1 MRERIRLSYGSP
13 TRNIS
18 GCVMVGVCF
27 VSAGQTQEL
36 GLGFA
41 VPLGDVT
48 ADRTFPAGV
57 ARINRHDGNSG
68 ALGLVL
74 QEPAELAEAPVVQ
87 SFALLFVGP
96 YPAADVRQIFER
108 NPHAVAF
115 GSRNDALGNAVVLMR
130 LEPPLFAAHAAQS
143 ALGSLRV
150 NALKDG
156 PAFSVALAVGFYLGA
171 AVLVAKAVRGDA
183 DDAKVYTK
191 HPVRRKQARVVE
203 VAHGGEIP
211 LAAHEHQIDLALT
224 VPHQL
229 ALMVST
235 SVGDLLTAGKNPQGN
250 QIAGHEAQDAVIVGL
265 RSMLAKLDRLNLI
278 AFRQKRFGGLVGVGD
293 LLDALNGN
301 LCRQREAGANLDIE
315 RLVHVVLAEHLRLK
329 SCAGKPVARLI
340 ATLQRGAKSAFL
352 IWCRLQFQI
361 GNEFHALKYREF
373 CAIVN
378 HKRSSLPA
386 ARYPSPS

>member
-1 MRERIRLSYGSP
+1 
-13 TRNIS
+13 
-18 GCVMVGVCF
+18 MVGVCF
-27 VSAGQTQEL
+27 VSTGQTQEL
-36 GLGFA
+36 GLVFA

-48 ADRTFPAGV
+48 ADRTFPASV
-57 ARINRHDGNSG
+57 ARINRHDRNSG

-115 GSRNDALGNAVVLMR
+115 GSRNDALGNAMVFML
-130 LEPPLFAAHAAQS
+130 LEPPLLATHAAQS
-143 ALGSLRV
+143 SLGSFCA

-156 PAFSVALAVGFYLGA
+156 PALGVALAVGFYLGS
-171 AVLVAKAVRGDA
+171 AVLVAKTVSGDA

-191 HPVRRKQARVVE
+191 HPVRRKQSWVVE

-211 LAAHEHQIDLALT
+211 LSAHEHQIDLALT

-235 SVGDLLTAGKNPQGN
+235 CVGDPLAAGKNPQGN
-250 QIAGHEAQDAVIVGL
+250 QIAGHEAQDAVIVRL
-265 RSMLAKLDRLNLI
+265 RRMLAKLDLLKLL
-278 AFRQKRFGGLVGVGD
+278 AFRQKRFCGLVGVGD
-293 LLDALNGN
+293 LGNAANGN
-301 LCRQREAGANLDIE
+301 LRRQREAGAKLDVE
-315 RLVHVVLAEHLRLK
+315 CLVHVVLAEHLRLK
-329 SCAGKPVARLI
+329 SCAGNPVARLVT
-340 ATLQRGAKSAFL
+340 TLKRGAKSAFL
-352 IWCRLQFQI
+352 LWCRLQFQI
-361 GNEFHALKYREF
+361 GNEFHTLKYREF

-378 HKRSSLPA
+378 HKRSSLQA
-386 ARYPSPS
+386 ASYPSPA